1 MGLDMYFYLKE
12 KRPVEGWTHG
22 NDDEYKSFG
31 RYDAERGAVDMTT
44 YPEDIKELAEYI
56 YKINFKSTFINRDG
70 FRMYQIGYFRK
81 FNALHNYIVNNLANG
96 VDECQEI
103 EITKDNLYDL
113 LDTLTRVDNDK
124 DLADS
129 ELPTAD
135 GFFFGSTCYDDWYFS
150 DVKDAI
156 EMCELFLAKID
167 FDKYDLIYR
176 ASW

>member
-12 KRPVEGWTHG
+12 KRPVTEWARG
-22 NDDEYKSFG
+22 NNDEYKVFG
-31 RYDAERGAVDMTT
+31 RYHAEKGEVDGTA

-56 YKINFKSTFINRDG
+56 YRVNYKSAFINGDG

-81 FNALHNYIVNNLANG
+81 FNALHNYIVNNLADC
-96 VDECQEI
+96 VDGCQEI
-103 EITKDNLYDL
+103 EITKENLYAL
-113 LDTLTRVDNDK
+113 LDTLDRVDSNK
-124 DLADS
+124 DLAEN
-129 ELPTAD
+129 ELPTAN

-156 EMCELFLAKID
+156 EMCELFLTKID
-167 FDKYDLIYR
+167 FDKYELVYL

>member
-12 KRPVEGWTHG
+12 KKHVEGWARG
-22 NDDEYKSFG
+22 NDDEYKAFG
-31 RYDAERGAVDMTT
+31 RYDAERGVPDEIA

-81 FNALHNYIVNNLANG
+81 FNALHNYIVNNLADG

-103 EITKDNLYDL
+103 EITKDNLCAL
-113 LDTLTRVDNDK
+113 LDTLSKVSDNH
-124 DLADS
+124 DLADE
-129 ELPTAD
+129 ELPTAE

-156 EMCELFLAKID
+156 EMCELFLTNID
-167 FDKYDLIYR
+167 FDKYKLVYL

>member
-12 KRPVEGWTHG
+12 KKHVEGWTRG
-22 NDDEYKSFG
+22 NNDEYKSFG
-31 RYDAERGAVDMTT
+31 RYDAERGAVDVTA

-96 VDECQEI
+96 VDVCQEI

-124 DLADS
+124 DLADE
-129 ELPTAD
+129 ELPTAE

-150 DVKDAI
+150 DIKDAI
-156 EMCELFLAKID
+156 EMCELFLTKID